1 MWNEI
6 LNDLWR
12 VYRGRLL
19 GSVFGLFIGAMFL
32 ILGFLQTIF
41 LLICISA
48 GFFIGNKI
56 DKKEDLLDKRTR
68 LNMIRR
74 ISRELVVQSLFQ
86 IDFSGCSAEEAL
98 NAAVEEQNSK
108 NALKAQNYAQIALNG
123 ILNHFKF
130 AGRN

>member
-6 LNDLWR
+6 LNDLCR

-32 ILGFLQTIF
+32 LLGFLQTIF

-56 DKKEDLLDKRTR
+56 DKKEDLLEWLDR
-68 LNMIRR
+68 L
-74 ISRELVVQSLFQ
+74 LPP
-86 IDFSGCSAEEAL
+86 GYH
-98 NAAVEEQNSK
+98 K
-108 NALKAQNYAQIALNG
+108 
-123 ILNHFKF
+123 
-130 AGRN
+130 

>member
-41 LLICISA
+41 LLICISV

-56 DKKEDLLDKRTR
+56 DKKEDLLEWLDR
-68 LNMIRR
+68 L
-74 ISRELVVQSLFQ
+74 LPP
-86 IDFSGCSAEEAL
+86 GYH
-98 NAAVEEQNSK
+98 K
-108 NALKAQNYAQIALNG
+108 
-123 ILNHFKF
+123 
-130 AGRN
+130 

>member
-56 DKKEDLLDKRTR
+56 DKKEDLLEWLDR
-68 LNMIRR
+68 L
-74 ISRELVVQSLFQ
+74 LPP
-86 IDFSGCSAEEAL
+86 G
-98 NAAVEEQNSK
+98 
-108 NALKAQNYAQIALNG
+108 Y
-123 ILNHFKF
+123 HT
-130 AGRN
+130 

>member
-48 GFFIGNKI
+48 GFFIGNKSI
-56 DKKEDLLDKRTR
+56 KRKT
-68 LNMIRR
+68 
-74 ISRELVVQSLFQ
+74 
-86 IDFSGCSAEEAL
+86 C
-98 NAAVEEQNSK
+98 
-108 NALKAQNYAQIALNG
+108 LNG
-123 ILNHFKF
+123 WTGCCRPATIN
-130 AGRN
+130 N

>member
-6 LNDLWR
+6 INDLWR

-56 DKKEDLLDKRTR
+56 DKKEDLLEWLDR
-68 LNMIRR
+68 L
-74 ISRELVVQSLFQ
+74 LPP
-86 IDFSGCSAEEAL
+86 GYH
-98 NAAVEEQNSK
+98 K
-108 NALKAQNYAQIALNG
+108 
-123 ILNHFKF
+123 
-130 AGRN
+130 

>member
-32 ILGFLQTIF
+32 LLGFLQTIF

-48 GFFIGNKI
+48 GFFISNKI
-56 DKKEDLLDKRTR
+56 DKKEDLLEWLDR
-68 LNMIRR
+68 L
-74 ISRELVVQSLFQ
+74 LPP
-86 IDFSGCSAEEAL
+86 GYH
-98 NAAVEEQNSK
+98 K
-108 NALKAQNYAQIALNG
+108 
-123 ILNHFKF
+123 
-130 AGRN
+130 

>member
-56 DKKEDLLDKRTR
+56 DKKEDLLEWLDRVLPPGYHK
-68 LNMIRR
+68 
-74 ISRELVVQSLFQ
+74 
-86 IDFSGCSAEEAL
+86 
-98 NAAVEEQNSK
+98 
-108 NALKAQNYAQIALNG
+108 
-123 ILNHFKF
+123 
-130 AGRN
+130 

>member
-19 GSVFGLFIGAMFL
+19 GSVFGLFIGTMFL

-56 DKKEDLLDKRTR
+56 DKKEDLLEWLDR
-68 LNMIRR
+68 L
-74 ISRELVVQSLFQ
+74 LPP
-86 IDFSGCSAEEAL
+86 GYH
-98 NAAVEEQNSK
+98 K
-108 NALKAQNYAQIALNG
+108 
-123 ILNHFKF
+123 
-130 AGRN
+130 

>member
-12 VYRGRLL
+12 VYRGRIL

-56 DKKEDLLDKRTR
+56 DKKEDLLEWLDR
-68 LNMIRR
+68 L
-74 ISRELVVQSLFQ
+74 LPP
-86 IDFSGCSAEEAL
+86 GYH
-98 NAAVEEQNSK
+98 K
-108 NALKAQNYAQIALNG
+108 
-123 ILNHFKF
+123 
-130 AGRN
+130 

>member
-48 GFFIGNKI
+48 GIFFLSGKQKI
-56 DKKEDLLDKRTR
+56 DKKKGKTLL
-68 LNMIRR
+68 
-74 ISRELVVQSLFQ
+74 
-86 IDFSGCSAEEAL
+86 
-98 NAAVEEQNSK
+98 
-108 NALKAQNYAQIALNG
+108 
-123 ILNHFKF
+123 
-130 AGRN
+130 

>member
-56 DKKEDLLDKRTR
+56 DKKEDLLEWLDR
-68 LNMIRR
+68 LMPP
-74 ISRELVVQSLFQ
+74 
-86 IDFSGCSAEEAL
+86 GYH
-98 NAAVEEQNSK
+98 K
-108 NALKAQNYAQIALNG
+108 
-123 ILNHFKF
+123 
-130 AGRN
+130 

>member
-6 LNDLWR
+6 LNDLWS

-56 DKKEDLLDKRTR
+56 AGMAGQAAAAR
-68 LNMIRR
+68 LP
-74 ISRELVVQSLFQ
+74 
-86 IDFSGCSAEEAL
+86 
-98 NAAVEEQNSK
+98 
-108 NALKAQNYAQIALNG
+108 
-123 ILNHFKF
+123 
-130 AGRN
+130 

>member
-41 LLICISA
+41 LLICISS

-56 DKKEDLLDKRTR
+56 DKKEDLLEWLDR
-68 LNMIRR
+68 L
-74 ISRELVVQSLFQ
+74 LPP
-86 IDFSGCSAEEAL
+86 GYH
-98 NAAVEEQNSK
+98 K
-108 NALKAQNYAQIALNG
+108 
-123 ILNHFKF
+123 
-130 AGRN
+130 

>member
-6 LNDLWR
+6 LNDVWR

-56 DKKEDLLDKRTR
+56 DKKEDLLEWLDR
-68 LNMIRR
+68 L
-74 ISRELVVQSLFQ
+74 LPP
-86 IDFSGCSAEEAL
+86 GYH
-98 NAAVEEQNSK
+98 K
-108 NALKAQNYAQIALNG
+108 
-123 ILNHFKF
+123 
-130 AGRN
+130 

>member
-41 LLICISA
+41 LLICIST

-56 DKKEDLLDKRTR
+56 DKKEDLLEWLDR
-68 LNMIRR
+68 L
-74 ISRELVVQSLFQ
+74 LPP
-86 IDFSGCSAEEAL
+86 GYH
-98 NAAVEEQNSK
+98 K
-108 NALKAQNYAQIALNG
+108 
-123 ILNHFKF
+123 
-130 AGRN
+130 

>member
-32 ILGFLQTIF
+32 VLGFLQTIF

-56 DKKEDLLDKRTR
+56 DKKEDLLEWLDR
-68 LNMIRR
+68 L
-74 ISRELVVQSLFQ
+74 LPP
-86 IDFSGCSAEEAL
+86 GYH
-98 NAAVEEQNSK
+98 K
-108 NALKAQNYAQIALNG
+108 
-123 ILNHFKF
+123 
-130 AGRN
+130 

>member
-32 ILGFLQTIF
+32 ILGVLQTIF

-56 DKKEDLLDKRTR
+56 DKKEDLLEWLDR
-68 LNMIRR
+68 L
-74 ISRELVVQSLFQ
+74 LPP
-86 IDFSGCSAEEAL
+86 GYH
-98 NAAVEEQNSK
+98 K
-108 NALKAQNYAQIALNG
+108 
-123 ILNHFKF
+123 
-130 AGRN
+130 

>member
-41 LLICISA
+41 ILICISA

-56 DKKEDLLDKRTR
+56 DKKEDLLEWLDR
-68 LNMIRR
+68 L
-74 ISRELVVQSLFQ
+74 LPP
-86 IDFSGCSAEEAL
+86 GYH
-98 NAAVEEQNSK
+98 K
-108 NALKAQNYAQIALNG
+108 
-123 ILNHFKF
+123 
-130 AGRN
+130 

>member
-56 DKKEDLLDKRTR
+56 GKKEDLLEWLDR
-68 LNMIRR
+68 L
-74 ISRELVVQSLFQ
+74 LPP
-86 IDFSGCSAEEAL
+86 GYH
-98 NAAVEEQNSK
+98 K
-108 NALKAQNYAQIALNG
+108 
-123 ILNHFKF
+123 
-130 AGRN
+130 

>member
-56 DKKEDLLDKRTR
+56 DKKEDLLEWLDR
-68 LNMIRR
+68 L
-74 ISRELVVQSLFQ
+74 LPPG
-86 IDFSGCSAEEAL
+86 DH
-98 NAAVEEQNSK
+98 K
-108 NALKAQNYAQIALNG
+108 
-123 ILNHFKF
+123 
-130 AGRN
+130 